1 MILKQKKIKFKRR
14 TKFNHNIWAKPTMCE
29 TSRGSPFK
37 LSLPKFKKH
46 QMNTWLQS
54 ADSDDDD
61 DDDVDDDD
69 TDDDDDVNDD
79 FNDTDDYDTDD
90 YNDVGDDA
98 DDNDGDDDDDDDDDN
113 GDTDDDYGDDGKD
126 DDCND
131 VDKSVPVQKNL
142 SRQTVTCCIL
152 RL

>member
-1 MILKQKKIKFKRR
+1 
-14 TKFNHNIWAKPTMCE
+14 MCE

-54 ADSDDDD
+54 ADSDDD
-61 DDDVDDDD
+61 
-69 TDDDDDVNDD
+69 
-79 FNDTDDYDTDD
+79 
-90 YNDVGDDA
+90 
-98 DDNDGDDDDDDDDDN
+98 GDDDDDETN
-113 GDTDDDYGDDGKD
+113 DDYDDDGKD

-131 VDKSVPVQKNL
+131 VDKPVPVQKNL

-152 RL
+152 RLLNMLVQKLNKSPAQWNLVMKILNLK